1 MFDVPVDALY
11 VWFGVATVGVAVL
24 GVAVALP
31 TAAPPD
37 ATAAASAVDAVAVG
51 PPGSRGSHD
60 LRANRIRLGPSRIVL
75 AGTGGRSHATFA
87 YGPITPTSV
96 DGRLE
101 RVLAGARP
109 TAQFESQRGFE
120 ATVGAARRSEVTW
133 RPAPDTL
140 TVRRVSWGEVHVT
153 LVG

>member
-11 VWFGVATVGVAVL
+11 VWLGVATVGVAVL
-24 GVAVALP
+24 GVAMALP

-51 PPGSRGSHD
+51 PPGSQGSHD
-60 LRANRIRLGPSRIVL
+60 LRADRIRLGPSRIGL

-87 YGPITPTSV
+87 YGPITPASG

-101 RVLAGARP
+101 RVLAGDRP
-109 TAQFESQRGFE
+109 TTQFASQRGFE
-120 ATVGAARRSEVTW
+120 AAVGAARRSEVAW
-133 RPAPDTL
+133 RPAPDVL
-140 TVRRVSWGEVHVT
+140 TVRRVSWGEANAT